1 MLGHFVKG
9 AGILGGGI
17 AALVFHVGEAG
28 RRRASASWTTSY
40 QPTAQWNSNWDRR
53 DPELCVRPP
62 ADSSEQEKSRY
73 NEEVKKA
80 KPMATRYLYL
90 VRHGEFNV
98 YEQLDSDRTLTK
110 LGRQQAELTGQR
122 LKQLGVPFTSL
133 VHSTMT
139 RAVETAGLIHEH
151 LKQVPVTSCE
161 LIREGEPMPPE
172 PPFGIW
178 KPQSKFFADSAR
190 IEAGFR
196 KHFHRAPPCQKE
208 DSHEIIV
215 GHANAIRYF
224 VCRALQVP
232 PEAWSRMS
240 LAHCSISVVKIA
252 PTGKVSLRSLGDAG
266 HLAKEFISAG

>member
-178 KPQSKFFADSAR
+178 KPQSKGPSGSSRGVVPHVTGPLQHLRREDRTDRKGLPEVPGGRGTPGQGVHLSRIAR
-190 IEAGFR
+190 LRLCCSVAAIPS
-196 KHFHRAPPCQKE
+196 HRL
-208 DSHEIIV
+208 
-215 GHANAIRYF
+215 GRHAA
-224 VCRALQVP
+224 
-232 PEAWSRMS
+232 
-240 LAHCSISVVKIA
+240 VVYNQRTCA
-252 PTGKVSLRSLGDAG
+252 YR
-266 HLAKEFISAG
+266 